1 MLDIED
7 IVDTIKSTDNDDI
20 KVVLTNI
27 GGASYNHIRGF
38 VQGLASS
45 GLSTTIDYSK
55 YLRAT
60 DVNTRGPLK
69 DKLALRLESE
79 GVKLPSQ
86 ATSESIQQ
94 TIAKDQKNTQVMNGY
109 RQTITQKYGNSMG
122 RMSQARLTTYAKNLD
137 KTLGNVQSSTTL
149 APEVKEHK
157 VLWYTAWKDYITSL
171 FQ

>member
-7 IVDTIKSTDNDDI
+7 IIDTIKTTDNNDI
-20 KVVLTNI
+20 KVVFTNI

-55 YLRAT
+55 YLSAA

-69 DKLALRLESE
+69 TKLALRLESE

-86 ATSESIQQ
+86 ASSQAIGQM
-94 TIAKDQKNTQVMNGY
+94 IAKDQQNMQVRAGY
-109 RQTITQKYGNSMG
+109 RQTITEKYGNTMG

-137 KTLGNVQSSTTL
+137 KTLGNVQSSNTL

-157 VLWYTAWKDYITSL
+157 VLWYTAWKEYLTSL